1 VGPWLGQL
9 IKVAGSAAQRMRSLL
24 QDVDVKFN
32 GWSKQGLQGVSGENT
47 GFLFRTR
54 VKMIV
59 CFVECWQGWRRV
71 EETMEKQRL
80 ERASIDLIHRQDEF
94 QEISGSHL
102 LMAARMR
109 PEYLTYMYAHALS

>member
-1 VGPWLGQL
+1 
-9 IKVAGSAAQRMRSLL
+9 
-24 QDVDVKFN
+24 
-32 GWSKQGLQGVSGENT
+32 
-47 GFLFRTR
+47 
-54 VKMIV
+54 
-59 CFVECWQGWRRV
+59 
-71 EETMEKQRL
+71 MEKQRL